1 MKDEVKQYTKF
12 TRFNLMEPFSFQD
25 PFDCIFCRNVMIYFD
40 RKTQTSLVQR
50 FYDCLAK
57 GGIFL
62 IGHSESLAGVQ
73 HPFNYVK
80 PAIYKKE

>member
-1 MKDEVKQYTKF
+1 
-12 TRFNLMEPFSFQD
+12 
-25 PFDCIFCRNVMIYFD
+25 MIYFD